1 MAINNTVELTGNL
14 GSEVRIIETEGRTF
28 AGVSLATTDSYKD
41 EKTGE
46 WTDKQTQWHDLVAFS
61 PKVIQVLKGLNTKA
75 RIKVTGT
82 LSYRPFEVQ
91 DGEGQIITK
100 KEASI
105 IVRKV
110 EQAPLPKKNKDLIIL
125 TDNVCHLVHINQNE
139 KK

>member
-1 MAINNTVELTGNL
+1 MANNATVELIGNL
-14 GSEVRIIETEGRTF
+14 GSEVRIIETDEYKF

-46 WTDKQTQWHDLVAFS
+46 WKNKETLWHDLVAFS
-61 PKVIQVLKGLNTKA
+61 PTAIEILKGLNTKA
-75 RIKVTGT
+75 RIKVIGT
-82 LSYRPFEVQ
+82 LSYRPFEVM

-110 EQAPLPKKNKDLIIL
+110 EQAPLPKKKQD
-125 TDNVCHLVHINQNE
+125 
-139 KK
+139 

>member
-1 MAINNTVELTGNL
+1 MAINNTIELTGNL
-14 GSEVRIIETEGRTF
+14 GSEVRIIETEEYKF

-41 EKTGE
+41 EETGE
-46 WTDKQTQWHDLVAFS
+46 WTDKQTEWHSLVAFS
-61 PKVIQVLKGLNTKA
+61 PTVIEILKGLNTKA

-110 EQAPLPKKNKDLIIL
+110 EQAPLPKKKD
-125 TDNVCHLVHINQNE
+125 
-139 KK
+139 